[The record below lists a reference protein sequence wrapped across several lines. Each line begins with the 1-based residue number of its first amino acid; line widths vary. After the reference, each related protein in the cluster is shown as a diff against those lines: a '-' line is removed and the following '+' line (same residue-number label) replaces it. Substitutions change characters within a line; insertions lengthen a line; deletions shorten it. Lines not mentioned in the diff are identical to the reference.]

1 MQHPL
6 PLLFRDAVQLK
17 WPACPFLET
26 WRNFKTEDCS
36 QFKCADGGRGGAVTA
51 ECRTQET
58 TLVQSQRV
66 CRLSVLSDISIRQG
80 SRRRNYLSPSIV
92 RAAIVIRV
100 KWTSEVG
107 ALKEKQNSETGIGG
121 SAAVDTCQVVIDS
134 GKVDRQTRA

>member
-1 MQHPL
+1 M
-6 PLLFRDAVQLK
+6 A
-17 WPACPFLET
+17 
-26 WRNFKTEDCS
+26 
-36 QFKCADGGRGGAVTA
+36 A